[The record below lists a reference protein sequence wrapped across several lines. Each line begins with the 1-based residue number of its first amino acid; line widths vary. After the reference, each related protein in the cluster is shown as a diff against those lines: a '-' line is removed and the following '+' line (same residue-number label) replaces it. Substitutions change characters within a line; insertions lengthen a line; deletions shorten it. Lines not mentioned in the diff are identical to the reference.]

1 MRSSRVRCLPSP
13 SSIFGCPRV
22 DIILQCNLAEYII
35 LTENN
40 CESGSDCGGHRTR
53 VWRRLAR
60 QPHGRVF
67 PPLPHHRLV
76 TLTMALVRP
85 TLQPTPFVLPDLS
98 LSRLDLPEFAHC
110 LQA

>member
-1 MRSSRVRCLPSP
+1 VSPDQTAEDTHSTRVR
-13 SSIFGCPRV
+13 
-22 DIILQCNLAEYII
+22 
-35 LTENN
+35 
-40 CESGSDCGGHRTR
+40 
-53 VWRRLAR
+53 RRLAR

-67 PPLPHHRLV
+67 SSLPHHRPV

-85 TLQPTPFVLPDLS
+85 TLQPTPFVIPNLS